1 MYEFILGI
9 IFIATGMFF
18 INSSLKLKK
27 TKDIKLIKNTMV
39 DINKIKDKDSYVRF
53 NFKINIIEGFICVIQ
68 GLICI
73 LSNYFSIVANIQWA
87 TDIGFGLILFIFL
100 YQIMFKAPKF

>member
-1 MYEFILGI
+1 
-9 IFIATGMFF
+9 
-18 INSSLKLKK
+18 
-27 TKDIKLIKNTMV
+27 MV
-39 DINKIKDKDSYVRF
+39 DINKIKDKDSYIRF

-87 TDIGFGLILFIFL
+87 TDIVFGLILFFFIPN
-100 YQIMFKAPKF
+100 YV